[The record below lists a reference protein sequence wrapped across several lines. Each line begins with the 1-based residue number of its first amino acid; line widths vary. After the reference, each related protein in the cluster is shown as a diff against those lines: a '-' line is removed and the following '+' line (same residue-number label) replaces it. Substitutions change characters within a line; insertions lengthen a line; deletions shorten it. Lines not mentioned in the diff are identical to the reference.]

1 MTPFEMIRTQM
12 NGAVPFAAHVGIEIE
27 QIGAGTARATLEQRE
42 AVSNHIGSLHAG
54 AMFTLGEAA
63 SGAALAGALAEVILE
78 TRPVAAGAQI
88 DYCKIA
94 KGALTATAEVQAR
107 PEDLLATLRA
117 AGKVAFEVAVDICDE
132 SQESVARMVVHWHV
146 SMRR

>member
-1 MTPFEMIRTQM
+1 
-12 NGAVPFAAHVGIEIE
+12 
-27 QIGAGTARATLEQRE
+27 
-42 AVSNHIGSLHAG
+42 
-54 AMFTLGEAA
+54 MFTLGEAA

-88 DYCKIA
+88 DYSKIA